1 MKAKTSLMENFGSM
15 AYNAKKRDI
24 IGTLGF
30 FVLGVLIGG
39 FASMIAVIREWVQ
52 YKANGVLEQ
61 GDLWRY
67 IFASSIASVIQ
78 FIVLLIITLTNK

>member
-1 MKAKTSLMENFGSM
+1 MKVSLENFGSM

-30 FVLGVLIGG
+30 FILGLLIGG
-39 FASMIAVIREWVQ
+39 FASMIAVIREWMQ
-52 YKANGVLEQ
+52 YKANGVLEH

-67 IFASSIASVIQ
+67 VFASSIGAVIQ
-78 FIVLLIITLTNK
+78 VIVLLNIVFRLWLN

>member
-1 MKAKTSLMENFGSM
+1 M
-15 AYNAKKRDI
+15 AYDAHKRNI
-24 IGTLGF
+24 IGTICF

-39 FASMIAVIREWVQ
+39 FASMIAVIREWLQ

-67 IFASSIASVIQ
+67 IFASSIGAVIQ
-78 FIVLLIITLTNK
+78 MIVLLYILFR